1 MYLKRSNNIRDEL
14 QKSDLTDNSIDEEL
28 ISLNKYIFLKKKRKN
43 AVNAEENNIQFD
55 ENNFLNSVL
64 DITIEF

>member
-14 QKSDLTDNSIDEEL
+14 QKSDLTDNSIDEEF

-43 AVNAEENNIQFD
+43 AVNAEENNIQLMKIIFS
-55 ENNFLNSVL
+55 FL
-64 DITIEF
+64 IF

>member
-1 MYLKRSNNIRDEL
+1 LYLKRSNNIRDEL

-55 ENNFLNSVL
+55 ENNFFISNIL
-64 DITIEF
+64 D

>member
-1 MYLKRSNNIRDEL
+1 LYLKRSNNIRDEL

>member
-14 QKSDLTDNSIDEEL
+14 QKSDLTDNSIDEEF